1 MEVKSLINKQ
11 LKPNGGG
18 YKWLNLGDLSTYRGA
33 LMGFAIL
40 IIVFYHFCNRGGTT
54 FIDKVLRGVFS
65 QGYVGVDIFMV
76 VSGLGLTYS
85 MLKNENLREYY
96 IKRWVR
102 IFPFFTFITLVECW
116 IIRGESFGLALLRST
131 TLGYWFGFP
140 YIDWYI
146 PALVGLYVIF
156 PLIFHWVVKP
166 RRYWLALGIGILCFI
181 AGILIAENNWMDWK
195 HMAFVYRI
203 PDFLMGC
210 MVAVAI
216 KDGYN
221 EKVAIRYV
229 IISAVIGVGI
239 FLSRVGGEH
248 NLWFSNLCLTPTY
261 LCVLCWL
268 FKKLSSV
275 NWGKHLVVPFAF
287 VGLFSLELYRI
298 SSSFERLL
306 TNDVCTEYHY
316 LFVMLYAAASIA
328 LSYLAYLLFKHIN
341 AWLLEKLLNLK
352 ISIRK

>member
-1 MEVKSLINKQ
+1 MEEKTLISKH
-11 LKPNGGG
+11 KGTSWGGQ
-18 YKWLNLGDLSTYRGA
+18 KWVCLEDLSTYRTA

-40 IIVFYHFCNRGGTT
+40 IIVLYHFSGRGG
-54 FIDKVLRGVFS
+54 INMVDKVIRLVFS

-76 VSGLGLTYS
+76 VSGLGLTFS
-85 MLKNENLREYY
+85 LLKNENLREYY

-102 IFPFFTFITLVECW
+102 IFPFFTFITLIECW
-116 IIRGESFGLALLRST
+116 IIRGEGFGLALLRST

-146 PALVGLYVIF
+146 PALVGLYAVF
-156 PLIFHWVVKP
+156 PLIFHCIVKP
-166 RRYWLALGIGILCFI
+166 RRYWLALGIGIICFV
-181 AGILIAENNWMDWK
+181 AGIIIDVYGLMDWK

-221 EKVAIRYV
+221 EKVIIRY
-229 IISAVIGVGI
+229 ITISTLLGVTVFLLRIGGNHI
-239 FLSRVGGEH
+239 
-248 NLWFSNLCLTPTY
+248 LWFTNLCLTPLY
-261 LCVLCWL
+261 LSLLCKV

-275 NWGKHLVVPFAF
+275 NWGKYLVVSFTF

-306 TNDVCTEYHY
+306 TDEACPEYHY
-316 LFVMLYAAASIA
+316 LFVLLYAIASIA
-328 LSYLAYLLFKHIN
+328 LSYLAYLIFKRIN
-341 AWLLEKLLNLK
+341 AWILNKLLYIK
-352 ISIRK
+352 ITTCK

>member
-1 MEVKSLINKQ
+1 
-11 LKPNGGG
+11 
-18 YKWLNLGDLSTYRGA
+18 
-33 LMGFAIL
+33 MGFAIL
-40 IIVFYHFCNRGGTT
+40 IIVFYHFCNQGGTT
-54 FIDKVLRGVFS
+54 IIDKVLRGVFS

-146 PALVGLYVIF
+146 PALVGLYLIF
-156 PLIFHWVVKP
+156 PLIFHLVVKP
-166 RRYWLALGIGILCFI
+166 RRYRLALGIGVACFMMGIFI
-181 AGILIAENNWMDWK
+181 AEYNWADWK
-195 HMAFVYRI
+195 HLAFVYRV
-203 PDFLMGC
+203 PDFLLGC
-210 MVAVAI
+210 MAAVAI

-221 EKVAIRYV
+221 EQVAIQYLL
-229 IISAVIGVGI
+229 ISSVLGMCV
-239 FLSRVGGEH
+239 FLSRIGGDY
-248 NLWFSNLCLTPTY
+248 NLWFTNLCMTPLY
-261 LCVLCWL
+261 LYVLCWI
-268 FKKLSSV
+268 FKILSAV
-275 NWGKHLVVPFAF
+275 NWGKHLVEPVAF

-306 TNDVCTEYHY
+306 TNDVCAEYHY
-316 LFVMLYAAASIA
+316 LFVLIYAAASIA
-328 LSYLAYLLFKHIN
+328 LSYLAYLLFKRIN
-341 AWLLEKLLNLK
+341 AWLLEKLLSIK
-352 ISIRK
+352 ITS

>member
-1 MEVKSLINKQ
+1 MDEQTQININNC
-11 LKPNGGG
+11 PEWGGQ
-18 YKWLNLGDLSTYRGA
+18 KWIGLRDLSNYRGA

-54 FIDKVLRGVFS
+54 VIDKVLRGLFS

-85 MLKNENLREYY
+85 LLKNENLREYY

-116 IIRGESFGLALLRST
+116 LIRGESFGLALLRST
-131 TLGYWFGFP
+131 TLGYWLGFP

-156 PLIFHWVVKP
+156 PTIFHLIVKP
-166 RRYWLALGIGILCFI
+166 RRYWLALAVGILCFV
-181 AGILIAENNWMDWK
+181 AGIFIAEYDLMDWK

-210 MVAVAI
+210 IVAVAI

-221 EKVAIRYV
+221 EKVVIRYV
-229 IISAVIGVGI
+229 IISMMGGVAI
-239 FLSRVGGEH
+239 FLSGIGG
-248 NLWFSNLCLTPTY
+248 NYKLWFTNLCLTPLY
-261 LCVLCWL
+261 LCVLCWI
-268 FKKLSSV
+268 FKKLSSF
-275 NWGKHLVVPFAF
+275 NRGEHLVASFAY

-306 TNDVCTEYHY
+306 TNEACPESHY
-316 LFVMLYAAASIA
+316 LFVLLYSITSIV
-328 LSYLAYLLFKHIN
+328 LSYLSYLLFKRIN
-341 AWLLEKLLNLK
+341 AWLLDKLLNLK
-352 ISIRK
+352 ITLRK

>member
-1 MEVKSLINKQ
+1 M
-11 LKPNGGG
+11 GGG
-18 YKWLNLGDLSTYRGA
+18 QKWINLSDLSTYRGTM
-33 LMGFAIL
+33 MGFAIL
-40 IIVFYHFCNRGGTT
+40 IIVFYHFCNRGGTAT
-54 FIDKVLRGVFS
+54 IDKVLRGVFS

-85 MLKNENLREYY
+85 LLKKEDLREYY

-116 IIRGESFGLALLRST
+116 LIRGESFGIAVLRST

-156 PLIFHWVVKP
+156 PAIFHLIVKP
-166 RRYWLALGIGILCFI
+166 RRYWLALGVGIVGFV
-181 AGILIAENNWMDWK
+181 AGILIAEYDMMDWK

-210 MVAVAI
+210 MAAVAI

-221 EKVAIRYV
+221 EKVVIRFV
-229 IISAVIGVGI
+229 IISMLMGVAV
-239 FLSRVGGEH
+239 FLSRIGESY
-248 NLWFSNLCLTPTY
+248 NLWFTNLCLTPSY
-261 LCVLCWL
+261 LCVLCWI
-268 FKKLSSV
+268 FKKLSSL
-275 NWGKHLVVPFAF
+275 NRGQQLVTPFAF

-306 TNDVCTEYHY
+306 TNEICTEYHY
-316 LFVMLYAAASIA
+316 LFALLYAIASII
-328 LSYLAYLLFKHIN
+328 LSYMTYLLFKCIN
-341 AWLLEKLLNLK
+341 AWLLNKLLNIK
-352 ISIRK
+352 ISSLK

>member
-1 MEVKSLINKQ
+1 MDEQTQININNC
-11 LKPNGGG
+11 PEWGGQ
-18 YKWLNLGDLSTYRGA
+18 KWIGLRDLSNYRGA

-54 FIDKVLRGVFS
+54 VIDKVLRGLFS

-85 MLKNENLREYY
+85 LLKNENLREYY

-102 IFPFFTFITLVECW
+102 IFPFFTFITLIECW
-116 IIRGESFGLALLRST
+116 IIRGENFGLALLRST

-146 PALVGLYVIF
+146 PALVGLYIIF
-156 PLIFHWVVKP
+156 PLIFHYIVKP
-166 RRYWLALGIGILCFI
+166 RRYWLALGIGIVCFI
-181 AGILIAENNWMDWK
+181 VGILSAEYDWMDWK

-216 KDGYN
+216 KDGCKEN
-221 EKVAIRYV
+221 IVVRYV
-229 IISAVIGVGI
+229 LFSALLGIVIYLTKI
-239 FLSRVGGEH
+239 GGGYT
-248 NLWFSNLCLTPTY
+248 LWFMNLCVTPLY
-261 LCVLCWL
+261 LCVLCLL
-268 FKKLSSV
+268 FKRLSSTNSQRV
-275 NWGKHLVVPFAF
+275 LVTPLAF
-287 VGLFSLELYRI
+287 TGLFSLELYRI

-306 TNDVCTEYHY
+306 TNETCPEYHY
-316 LFVMLYAAASIA
+316 LFVMLYAAISIA
-328 LSYLAYLLFKHIN
+328 LSYLAYLMFKYIN
-341 AWLLEKLLNLK
+341 AWLLRELLNLK
-352 ISIRK
+352 HKTNL

>member
-1 MEVKSLINKQ
+1 MEKQARNNNINC
-11 LKPNGGG
+11 LWGGQ
-18 YKWLNLGDLSTYRGA
+18 KRINLNDLSTYRGA

-40 IIVFYHFCNRGGTT
+40 IIVFYHFCNRGGITT
-54 FIDKVLRGVFS
+54 IDKVLRGLFS

-85 MLKNENLREYY
+85 LLKNESLREYY
-96 IKRWVR
+96 IKRWIR
-102 IFPFFTFITLVECW
+102 IFPFFTFITLIECW
-116 IIRGESFGLALLRST
+116 IIRGESIGLALLRST

-156 PLIFHWVVKP
+156 PAIFHLVVKP
-166 RRYWLALGIGILCFI
+166 RRYWLALGVGIVCFM
-181 AGILIAENNWMDWK
+181 AGILIAEYDWMDWK

-210 MVAVAI
+210 MIAVAI

-221 EKVAIRYV
+221 EMVVMRYI
-229 IISAVIGVGI
+229 IISTLLGVVVLISRIGG
-239 FLSRVGGEH
+239 SH
-248 NLWFSNLCLTPTY
+248 NLWFTNLCLTPLF
-261 LCVLCWL
+261 LCVLCWI
-268 FKKLSSV
+268 FRKLSSV
-275 NWGKHLVVPFAF
+275 NRGEHLVVPFSF

-306 TNDVCTEYHY
+306 TNEVCKEYHY
-316 LFVMLYAAASIA
+316 LFVLLYAIASVV
-328 LSYLAYLLFKHIN
+328 LSYLAYLLFKPIN
-341 AWLLEKLLNLK
+341 VWLLDKLINLK
-352 ISIRK
+352 LTSRK

>member
-1 MEVKSLINKQ
+1 
-11 LKPNGGG
+11 
-18 YKWLNLGDLSTYRGA
+18 
-33 LMGFAIL
+33 MGFAIL
-40 IIVFYHFCNRGGTT
+40 IIVFYHFCNCGGTT
-54 FIDKVLRGVFS
+54 TIDKALRGLFS

-85 MLKNENLREYY
+85 LLKNGNLREYY

-116 IIRGESFGLALLRST
+116 LIRGESFGLALLRST
-131 TLGYWFGFP
+131 TLGYWFDFP

-156 PLIFHWVVKP
+156 PVIFHVVVKP
-166 RRYWLALGIGILCFI
+166 RRYWLALDVGIVCFV
-181 AGILIAENNWMDWK
+181 AGILIAEYDWMDWK

-210 MVAVAI
+210 MVSVTI
-216 KDGYN
+216 NDGYN

-229 IISAVIGVGI
+229 IISMLLGIAV
-239 FLSRVGGEH
+239 FLSRIGGSH
-248 NLWFSNLCLTPTY
+248 NLWFMNLCLTPLY
-261 LCVLCWL
+261 LCVLCWI
-268 FKKLSSV
+268 FRKLTFF
-275 NWGKHLVVPFAF
+275 NRGENLVAPFSF

-306 TNDVCTEYHY
+306 TNEVCAKYHY
-316 LFVMLYAAASIA
+316 VFVFLYVITSIV
-328 LSYLAYLLFKHIN
+328 LSYLAYLMFKCIN
-341 AWLLEKLLNLK
+341 AWLLNKLLNFKRTL
-352 ISIRK
+352 RK

>member
-1 MEVKSLINKQ
+1 M
-11 LKPNGGG
+11 GGG
-18 YKWLNLGDLSTYRGA
+18 KKWISLEDLSTYRGA

-54 FIDKVLRGVFS
+54 IIDKVIRGIFS

-85 MLKNENLREYY
+85 LLKKENLREYY

-116 IIRGESFGLALLRST
+116 LIRGETFGLALLRST

-156 PLIFHWVVKP
+156 PAIFHLIVKP
-166 RRYWLALGIGILCFI
+166 RRYWLALGVGIGCFVT
-181 AGILIAENNWMDWK
+181 GILIAEYEWMDWK

-210 MVAVAI
+210 MAAVAI

-221 EKVAIRYV
+221 EKVVIRFL
-229 IISAVIGVGI
+229 IISMLIGVAV
-239 FLSRVGGEH
+239 FLSRIGESH
-248 NLWFSNLCLTPTY
+248 NLWFTNLCLTPSY
-261 LCVLCWL
+261 LCVLCWI
-268 FKKLSSV
+268 FKKLSSF
-275 NWGKHLVVPFAF
+275 NRGEQLVTPFAF

-306 TNDVCTEYHY
+306 TNEACPEYHY
-316 LFVMLYAAASIA
+316 LFVLLYAIASIV
-328 LSYLAYLLFKHIN
+328 LSYLAYLIFKRIN
-341 AWLLEKLLNLK
+341 VWLLNKLLNFK
-352 ISIRK
+352 ISTRK